1 MNRLAI
7 AFFRCGWHNKTDDVS
22 FLEFGGI
29 WVPRQG
35 LNREMVVLAAAEMIQ
50 DRGMRSF
57 TMRELAAHMH
67 VKAAS
72 LYNHIES
79 MDALLI
85 DVAWLTVERLVESMN
100 AAIQGK
106 AGAAAIFALAEA
118 YMRFGK
124 AHFEWYKLILS
135 LPLSEDAKLAES
147 PKRIIDPILRALD
160 GFQLSDVQRMHQ
172 QRILRSIMHG
182 FLTQEACGYFSHF
195 PIDVQESYRLAIAC
209 FIRGLEGGADAHEAG

>member
-1 MNRLAI
+1 M
-7 AFFRCGWHNKTDDVS
+7 
-22 FLEFGGI
+22 
-29 WVPRQG
+29 PRQG
-35 LNREMVVLAAAEMIQ
+35 LNRKMVVDAAAEMIQ
-50 DRGMRSF
+50 ERGMHSF

-85 DVAWLTVERLVESMN
+85 DVARLTIERLVEAMD

-106 AGAAAIFALAEA
+106 AGAAAIFALSEA

-135 LPLSEDAKLAES
+135 LPLSDDPKLAES
-147 PKRIIDPILRALD
+147 PKRIIEPILQALD
-160 GFQLSDVQRMHQ
+160 GFKLGDVQRMHQ

-195 PIDVQESYRLAIAC
+195 PIDVQESYRLAVEC
-209 FIRGLEGGADAHEAG
+209 FIRGLKGGENEYEAG